1 MKIYVEVFAMESAMT
16 NLLTLLGFMGVIQG
30 LGMKYSKT
38 VREKFRLDAE
48 GVDKKYVNFKV
59 NFLIILGAVILVVQS
74 VSYYYAPLEGNMDI
88 LLSAF
93 LLLAITVDFMC
104 KKSRIKK
111 NRKK

>member
-1 MKIYVEVFAMESAMT
+1 MESAMT

-30 LGMKYSKT
+30 LGMKYSKA
-38 VREKFRLDAE
+38 VRKKFRLDAE

-59 NFLIILGAVILVVQS
+59 NFLIVLGTVILIDQF
-74 VSYYYAPLEGNMDI
+74 VSFYYSPVGDNLEI

-93 LLLAITVDFMC
+93 LLLAITVDFMY

-111 NRKK
+111 NQNKEKK